1 MSRKETVAFIEKEKA
16 VAVIRLPD
24 ASLFEPVA
32 EALYE
37 GGVKVLEI
45 TMTVPDALSLI
56 RKAVKQAPSDML
68 IGVGSVL
75 DKEMARKSIDAGASF
90 VVSPILKEEVIQ
102 AAHDSDRA
110 VMPGAFTPTEA
121 QTAWEWGADVVKIF
135 PADVVGMNFFKG
147 VKAPMPHLKLMP
159 TGGVSLDNAND
170 WIRAGAC
177 AVGLGSALVDKESVK
192 NRNFEQIRQ
201 NAVKLINHLNQK

>member
-1 MSRKETVAFIEKEKA
+1 MNRKETVAFIEKHKA
-16 VAVIRLPD
+16 VAVIRLPE

-37 GGVKVLEI
+37 GGVKILEI

-56 RKAVKQAPSDML
+56 RKAVKNAPDDML
-68 IGVGSVL
+68 VGVGSVL
-75 DKEMARKSIDAGASF
+75 DADTARQSIEAGAAF
-90 VVSPILKEEVIQ
+90 VVSPILKEEVIRT
-102 AAHDSDRA
+102 AHDFDTA

-135 PADVVGMNFFKG
+135 PADVVGMGFFKG

-159 TGGVSLDNAND
+159 TGGVSLDNARE
-170 WIRAGAC
+170 WIQAGAS

-201 NAVKLINHLNQK
+201 NAVKLMNHLNQK